1 MICSSSCLSI
11 LFFTPHWQFSVWG
24 WVILYLKII
33 VLIPGVG
40 GEILLLGLQ
49 PTTSSV
55 ATKSDPS
62 ISPGFL
68 RILGAP
74 KLGTLG
80 TSEPWGMRIC
90 STITPILPST
100 VPDLLTY
107 YAYLS
112 RSKCGMTLTP
122 CQCSSKDTTCHSP
135 PLPFLIGW
143 ASPLHL
149 MMVKKSLFFPQ
160 MNSGLQTRALV
171 SLSLVC
177 NPTPP
182 KKSNKLLELH

>member
-1 MICSSSCLSI
+1 M
-11 LFFTPHWQFSVWG
+11 
-24 WVILYLKII
+24 KII

-62 ISPGFL
+62 IAPGFL

-149 MMVKKSLFFPQ
+149 MMVKKSLFFPPNEFWVTNKGFSFIVIGMQ
-160 MNSGLQTRALV
+160 PY
-171 SLSLVC
+171 
-177 NPTPP
+177 PTKKVQQAPGTPLKPP
-182 KKSNKLLELH
+182 CDLP